1 MNKELTEL
9 LINVQEK
16 ARTLEQELNK
26 ARSLLSFVKDNMKL
40 DMYEDRDT
48 ESFKMLNEY
57 FNELK
62 TKKLWRLKNL

>member
-62 TKKLWRLKNL
+62 ITN

>member
-62 TKKLWRLKNL
+62 TKKLWSLKNL

>member
-16 ARTLEQELNK
+16 ARTLEQELEK
-26 ARSLLSFVKDNMKL
+26 ARSLLSFVKSIL
-40 DMYEDRDT
+40 DEK
-48 ESFKMLNEY
+48 EISFKVLNEY

-62 TKKLWRLKNL
+62 TKK

>member
-48 ESFKMLNEY
+48 ESLKMLNEN